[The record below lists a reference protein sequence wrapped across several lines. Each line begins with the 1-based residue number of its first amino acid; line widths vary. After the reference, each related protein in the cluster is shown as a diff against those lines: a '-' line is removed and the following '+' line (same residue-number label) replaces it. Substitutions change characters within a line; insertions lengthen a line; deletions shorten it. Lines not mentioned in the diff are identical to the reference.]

1 MEQHPIPQ
9 QISSYEFKLVGEMTL
24 KQFLKAAAGIVL
36 ALMIKST
43 SLVFFL
49 KWPLMILC
57 GGGGLML
64 AFVPFQ
70 DRPIEAWIIAFLKSI
85 YSPTIYTYKK
95 KAGKD
100 WMWIK
105 PVKAEEEG
113 EEEEKV
119 ELKPAKQANE
129 YIRSLP
135 TDKRKSVE
143 LKEVSDEERKI
154 EVNQEEEAK
163 KQELKEIAIPEEML
177 VKEEPEKI
185 KKETG
190 DIKTATVQKNWRKEK
205 TDLNLAKAKLGATGQ
220 AVFGEIPM
228 PDVPEV
234 PNVIVGMIR
243 DKQGKIVDG
252 VIVEIQDE
260 KGNPVRVLKTNAL
273 GQFRSTT
280 ALPNGRYLLIIEKEG
295 MEFDRVNVDLV
306 DKIVEPIKIDE
317 K

>member
-100 WMWIK
+100 WMGIK

-243 DKQGKIVDG
+243 DKQGKIVEG

>member
-100 WMWIK
+100 WMGIK

-154 EVNQEEEAK
+154 EVNREEEAK

-243 DKQGKIVDG
+243 DKQGKIVEG